1 MKDKKSKS
9 PRTDNPENLPS
20 DPHNSL
26 FGSKK
31 EQKKGSP
38 ATDELR
44 DGASS
49 GAKKRQRPAVLKE
62 DPAAAK
68 LRAQKK
74 MRKSEGSSSKPP
86 SSGKPPAPGSQKAS
100 KPHASEVEKSNRLWE
115 KLRSD
120 KTEGAERERLVDEV
134 LALFSGKVLN
144 VLQKHDAARVLQ
156 SVFKHGTAAQRD
168 ALMDELQGHVLAVA
182 KSHYGHFLLISILR
196 HGTTHH
202 KQRLV
207 KELVSHAAEL
217 VVHAEGSA
225 VLQILYD
232 NVASQE
238 ERTAM
243 YRTLWG
249 KEISL
254 FHDGRDGAST
264 LAGLFGAD
272 PACKPRVLRQLGAT
286 LDKAARKGLALTSL
300 VQRGGAELLEEVDA
314 AQRAELVG
322 TFREHAAHIMHTRD
336 GCRIAIGCVRHGDAK
351 DRKGLLKSLKGFCN
365 RAALDPH
372 GALVLVA
379 ALESVDDTVL
389 LTKGVL
395 AELIADLPALAV
407 HPHGQLPFLALL
419 APRSSRYFHP
429 DQTALLGEAGG
440 GAHSKKEPAVRRGEL
455 LAHVLP
461 HLLDHCA
468 AHAAS
473 LAVHPHGAHLLY
485 EVARVGGGLD
495 ASVTEA
501 SAKVMLPNLAG
512 KLQKLF
518 DALAA
523 SAVRAAPTAAAGDDD
538 DGDDGDGDAA
548 GEEGSAL
555 VTNAYGAPSLKRLV
569 KEHGAFAEALL
580 GHLEGKLLKW
590 AKRGAGWV
598 VLALLESKATGAA
611 VKAEL
616 KGGAKALAKSS
627 AAGCR
632 SLGDALK

>member
-1 MKDKKSKS
+1 
-9 PRTDNPENLPS
+9 
-20 DPHNSL
+20 
-26 FGSKK
+26 
-31 EQKKGSP
+31 
-38 ATDELR
+38 
-44 DGASS
+44 
-49 GAKKRQRPAVLKE
+49 
-62 DPAAAK
+62 
-68 LRAQKK
+68 
-74 MRKSEGSSSKPP
+74 
-86 SSGKPPAPGSQKAS
+86 
-100 KPHASEVEKSNRLWE
+100 
-115 KLRSD
+115 
-120 KTEGAERERLVDEV
+120 
-134 LALFSGKVLN
+134 
-144 VLQKHDAARVLQ
+144 
-156 SVFKHGTAAQRD
+156 
-168 ALMDELQGHVLAVA
+168 
-182 KSHYGHFLLISILR
+182 
-196 HGTTHH
+196 
-202 KQRLV
+202 
-207 KELVSHAAEL
+207 
-217 VVHAEGSA
+217 
-225 VLQILYD
+225 
-232 NVASQE
+232 
-238 ERTAM
+238 M

-254 FHDGRDGAST
+254 FHDGRDGATT

-336 GCRIAIGCVRHGDAK
+336 GCRIAIGCVPRRRQGPQ
-351 DRKGLLKSLKGFCN
+351 GLLKSLKGFCN

-407 HPHGQLPFLALL
+407 HPHGQLPFLSLR

-501 SAKVMLPNLAG
+501 SAKVMLPHLG
-512 KLQKLF
+512 DKLQKLF

-523 SAVRAAPTAAAGDDD
+523 RAPCARRRRPPAATRRTA
-538 DGDDGDGDAA
+538 
-548 GEEGSAL
+548 
-555 VTNAYGAPSLKRLV
+555 TT
-569 KEHGAFAEALL
+569 
-580 GHLEGKLLKW
+580 
-590 AKRGAGWV
+590 
-598 VLALLESKATGAA
+598 ATQ
-611 VKAEL
+611 
-616 KGGAKALAKSS
+616 
-627 AAGCR
+627 R
-632 SLGDALK
+632 RRR